1 MRTFPVLAFMAALS
15 AAPVSAQDTAPAPA
29 QTPPPAANATPDD
42 WNTTEVTIVAKFK
55 GPALWRVKKGDSEVY
70 IVGGVPV
77 MLRHFDWDRERIGH
91 ILDQTNVL
99 LVGPKAKAGP
109 LALVEWTM
117 VKGTGPF
124 SNLYSQLPPDTAAR
138 FKALAV
144 ANGIDPKI
152 YAKDTPV
159 LAVMKLREAVYDK
172 HGLSTSDPEKML
184 VFMARD
190 RKTPMK
196 PIGSY
201 SAASLIGKVGAMP
214 KAARNQCVDD
224 TLNEIDFAVGHAA
237 AATHAWA
244 TADLAGARA
253 NSPNSATLA
262 CIEGADSTRGLLDQ
276 ATNDA
281 VKAIDEALSK
291 PGKTVVTFPLAVL
304 LRSNGALDQLRAQG
318 AEVSVPDM

>member
-1 MRTFPVLAFMAALS
+1 MRTVPVLALLAVLS
-15 AAPVSAQDTAPAPA
+15 AAPVAAQDAPLPVTVGPA
-29 QTPPPAANATPDD
+29 QVSPDD
-42 WNTTEVTIVAKFK
+42 WNTTEITVVAKFK
-55 GPALWRVKKGDSEVY
+55 GPALWRIKKGDSEVY

-77 MLRHFDWDRERIGH
+77 MLRHFDWDRARVGH
-91 ILDQTNVL
+91 ILDQANVF

-124 SNLYSQLPPDTAAR
+124 SNLYSQLPPDMANR

-144 ANGIDPKI
+144 ANGIDPKT
-152 YAKDTPV
+152 YAKDSPV
-159 LAVMKLREAVYDK
+159 VAVMKLRNAVYDK
-172 HGLSTSDPEKML
+172 HGLSTTDPEKML
-184 VFMARD
+184 VFMSRD

-196 PIGSY
+196 PIASY
-201 SAASLIGKVGAMP
+201 SAASLLGKLGGMS
-214 KAARNQCVDD
+214 KDARVQCVND
-224 TLNEIDFAVGHAA
+224 TLNEIDFALSHAE

-244 TADLAGARA
+244 VGDLAAARA

-262 CIEGADSTRGLLDQ
+262 CIEGAASTRGVLDQ

-281 VKAIDEALSK
+281 VKAIDDALSK

>member
-1 MRTFPVLAFMAALS
+1 MRTFPALALLAALS
-15 AAPVSAQDTAPAPA
+15 AVPAFAQDTTPAPA
-29 QTPPPAANATPDD
+29 QTPPPAANAAPDD

-55 GPALWRVKKGDSEVY
+55 GPALWRVKKGPSEVY

-109 LALVEWTM
+109 LALIEWTM

-124 SNLYSQLPPDTAAR
+124 SNLYSQLPPDTASR

-159 LAVMKLREAVYDK
+159 VAVMKLRTAIYDK
-172 HGLSTSDPEKML
+172 HGLSTTDPEKML
-184 VFMARD
+184 IFMARD

-196 PIGSY
+196 PVASY
-201 SAASLIGKVGAMP
+201 SAASLISKVGGMS
-214 KAARNQCVDD
+214 KDAREQCVDD
-224 TLNEIDFAVGHAA
+224 TLNEIDFALGHAE

-244 TADLAGARA
+244 TGDLNAARL
-253 NSPNSATLA
+253 NSPSSATLA
-262 CIEGADSTRGLLDQ
+262 CIEGASSTRGLLDQ
-276 ATNDA
+276 GTSDA
-281 VKAIDEALSK
+281 VKAIDDALSK
-291 PGKTVVTFPLAVL
+291 PGKSVVTFPLSIL
-304 LRSNGALDQLRAQG
+304 LRPGGALDQLRAQG

>member
-1 MRTFPVLAFMAALS
+1 MRTFPVLALLATLGAVPAF
-15 AAPVSAQDTAPAPA
+15 AQDAAPAPP
-29 QTPPPAANATPDD
+29 QTPPPATSATPDD
-42 WNTTEVTIVAKFK
+42 WNTTEVTIVARYK
-55 GPALWRVKKGDSEVY
+55 GPALWRVKKGPSEVY

-124 SNLYSQLPPDTAAR
+124 SNLYAQLPPDTAAR
-138 FKALAV
+138 FKALAT
-144 ANGIDPKI
+144 ANGIDPKT
-152 YAKDTPV
+152 YAKDSPV
-159 LAVMKLREAVYDK
+159 VAVMKLRTAVYDK

-196 PIGSY
+196 PIASY
-201 SAASLIGKVGAMP
+201 SAASLIGKLGGMS
-214 KAARNQCVDD
+214 KAARDQCVND
-224 TLNEIDFAVGHAA
+224 TLNEIDFALGHAE

-244 TADLAGARA
+244 TADLAAARA